1 MPLPLLELPSQPVVD
16 EIDEEILEIFVEEVQ
31 EVLEEIGT
39 HFSAWKNNPSDKEAL
54 TSLRRAFH
62 TLKGSGRLVGAAA
75 IGELGWR
82 FENLFNRLL
91 DGTLSRSDKIIKL
104 VEQAQSTVPL
114 LIEDFQ
120 QGEQTLS
127 YAVRLLISQTHHLT
141 ETKGAELGDFEGPP
155 EAVGSILTAEQP
167 ATDTL
172 PPFDYAQGEE
182 SSQREDETA
191 AANTFPPFDYAQGEE
206 RSRGESET
214 AAANTFP
221 ERSRGESETA
231 TDTPPPFDH
240 AQGEERSR
248 REEAEAARPPA
259 AVVEAESRDRS
270 GEAMLLAIFR
280 EEAATHLK
288 TLKTFIVKCHQGSLC
303 HPDEPLVRALHTLN
317 GSSRS
322 VGYMDIAALAAQMEA
337 YGRSCLE
344 RRLTLKK
351 DVLALMIESGKMFE
365 AILNNQGKAVDTARH
380 AKLLAV
386 WNRLLSSLAA
396 DEAPAFVP
404 TAPPAPTLIQTM
416 PSTPPPSR
424 NEPAAPKHEEP
435 LPEAGD
441 EFMEIFLEEA
451 EEILET
457 CQSLL
462 GRWQTA
468 PNSMP
473 LLKELQRELHTLKGG
488 ARMVG
493 ITTMGDLSHQLESVL
508 TRIVDGNA
516 QSNPTLQG
524 IVQESVDELA
534 TMMDVVRSGKVPPAA
549 NHLISR
555 IAGALEG
562 RSEAPEPTPAKPS
575 AAAKPEMAQ
584 PEPPTTVEETPA
596 AVKGGTDKPAADEG
610 AAADSDERVRV
621 RATLIDKLTN
631 LAGEMAISRAHL
643 EQQQGAIKGNIGE
656 MEQTVTRLRDQLR
669 RLEMETE
676 VQIMSHFGQVNSDT
690 DTEEFDP
697 LEMDRFSLMQQLSR
711 SLMETVNDLKDIQD
725 NLSNMSRYS
734 DTLLIQQG
742 RIGAELQD
750 GIMRTRMVP
759 FSQITPRLQRI
770 ARLTARELRKRVD
783 FTITDDTVEFERT
796 VLNRVVAPL
805 EHMLRNAIGHGVE
818 EPEARAKTS
827 KSSTASVTLDIT
839 QEGAEL
845 VLRLSDDGAGL
856 DYDAI
861 RRKAE
866 QRGLI
871 KSGQRISEQDLASFI
886 LEPAFSTAKT
896 ITQVSGRGVGMDIAN
911 SEIRQLGGTLNIH
924 SQRGQGTTFEIRLP
938 MSLTISQ
945 ALLVHVSEETL
956 AVPLHNVNAVLRA
969 PRQEVLSDL
978 NEARFYRYMERDY
991 RTVHLADLLGFPR
1004 ASSDSTLLPIL
1015 LVSSADSRVALVV
1028 DFIEGS
1034 REVVVKA
1041 VGPQLSAIRWVAGAT
1056 ILGDGRVVIILDV
1069 LSLLRSNLVNE
1080 VLPILEDTQEP
1091 KAKVKMVMVV
1101 DDSITVRKVTANFLK
1116 RQGLEVVTAKDGVDA
1131 VAQLQEV
1138 TPDLMLLD
1146 VEMPRMDGFE
1156 LATQVRNTE
1165 RLKHIPIIMITSRTG
1180 NKHRERASKIGIDRH
1195 LGKPFNEM
1203 ELMESINAL
1212 LAEKS

>member
-1 MPLPLLELPSQPVVD
+1 MPLPLLELPPQPPVD

-39 HFSAWKNNPSDKEAL
+39 NFSAWKNNPSDKEAL

-91 DGTLSRSDKIIKL
+91 DGTLSRNDKIIKL

-114 LIEDFQ
+114 LIEAFQ

-127 YAVRLLISQTHHLT
+127 YAVRLLISQAHHLT

-167 ATDTL
+167 ATDAL
-172 PPFDYAQGEE
+172 
-182 SSQREDETA
+182 
-191 AANTFPPFDYAQGEE
+191 
-206 RSRGESET
+206 
-214 AAANTFP
+214 P
-221 ERSRGESETA
+221 ERSQGESETA
-231 TDTPPPFDH
+231 TDTPPPFDY
-240 AQGEERSR
+240 AQGEERRR
-248 REEAEAARPPA
+248 REKTDTTRPP
-259 AVVEAESRDRS
+259 AVVEAEFHDRS

-337 YGRSCLE
+337 YSRSCLE
-344 RRLTLKK
+344 KRLALKK

-404 TAPPAPTLIQTM
+404 TTPSAPTLIQTM

-424 NEPAAPKHEEP
+424 NEPAAPKHEES

-534 TMMDVVRSGKVPPAA
+534 TMMDVVRGGKVPTAA

-584 PEPPTTVEETPA
+584 PEPPTTLEETPVA
-596 AVKGGTDKPAADEG
+596 KGGTEKPNGDEV

-770 ARLTARELRKRVD
+770 ARLTARELRKRID

-818 EPEARAKTS
+818 EPEVRAKTG
-827 KSSTASVTLDIT
+827 KSSTASVTIDIT

-871 KSGQRISEQDLASFI
+871 KNGQRISEQDLASFI

-924 SQRGQGTTFEIRLP
+924 SQRGQGTTFEVRLP

-1004 ASSDSTLLPIL
+1004 ASSDSALLPIL

-1069 LSLLRSNLVNE
+1069 LSLLRSNLVDE
-1080 VLPILEDTQEP
+1080 ALPIIEDTQEP
-1091 KAKVKMVMVV
+1091 KPKVKMVMVV

-1138 TPDLMLLD
+1138 TPDIMLLD